1 MKGSPYGVLA
11 TAKRM
16 EDRTFSSAASAT
28 IVIATINAIKEKVF
42 SSNGEI
48 GLQILF
54 LTNSAAFTLIFYHY
68 PSIY

>member
-1 MKGSPYGVLA
+1 MKGSPYGVLG
-11 TAKRM
+11 TAKSM
-16 EDRTFSSAASAT
+16 EDRTFSSAASGT
-28 IVIATINAIKEKVF
+28 IVIATIDAIKVKVF

-54 LTNSAAFTLIFYHY
+54 LTNSAAFILIFCSY